1 MLEGCYQ
8 ENLVLSLSCA
18 SCLRTSTLALEGLSC
33 LTGVCE
39 GVCLDVKRYGV
50 MCDLL
55 LRGYDQQLIQR
66 ERG

>member
-18 SCLRTSTLALEGLSC
+18 GYLRNSTLALEGVSW

-39 GVCLDVKRYGV
+39 GVCLDMKRYGV
-50 MCDLL
+50 MCDFCFEV
-55 LRGYDQQLIQR
+55 IISS
-66 ERG
+66 